1 MKITMRIV
9 THGYLRHDIS
19 AVDKSSSTQTNV
31 NFNGLLILL
40 ELQICVRQEHLDKI
54 VRKQA

>member
-1 MKITMRIV
+1 MKVKIRIL
-9 THGYLRHDIS
+9 THGYLCHDIG